1 MVRQE
6 HARLSVRGVL
16 LGFLAAAAV
25 GCQSTSPPSSSEEM
39 SDPNAPVGQLERGKV
54 SQPAELGYLYVTDVV
69 ETYEDGRATIRF
81 PGNRTLQI
89 EQRARLT
96 IGEDKGSVLL
106 RMNRGALSVE
116 VGSPSASAPLD
127 FWGEGGSRAWLGVQT
142 PYGVARMAPGRN
154 ALSLAMIADSA
165 HLKALSGSIEV
176 LSRSGQASELA
187 AGQQLILTLTN

>member
-1 MVRQE
+1 
-6 HARLSVRGVL
+6 
-16 LGFLAAAAV
+16 
-25 GCQSTSPPSSSEEM
+25 M
-39 SDPNAPVGQLERGKV
+39 SDPNAPVGQLEMTSGAVSLERDKV

-89 EQRARLT
+89 EQRARVT
-96 IGEDKGSVLL
+96 IGADKGSVLL

-116 VGSPSASAPLD
+116 VGSPSASAPFD